1 MLEELHVRNLALIE
15 EAWLEFGP
23 GMTVLTGETGA
34 GKTALVGAIQLLVG
48 ERADSQM
55 VRAGAEEALVEGRI
69 VNAGEDRV
77 LKRRVSAD
85 GRSRCQIDGEMVS
98 VGTLASV
105 VGPLFDL
112 HGQHDHQA
120 LLHPSNHA
128 AYLDRYV
135 GSEADDAHEIY
146 RQAYADYAQAV
157 SARARFDAALREDRE
172 RADYLMFVA
181 GEIEGAG
188 VTEHE
193 DETLQA
199 RIPALR
205 YGEKLAAAAG
215 AALALLRQEGAA
227 SDMLATAGAEL
238 TRVHGLD
245 PALDTLAERVAEAT
259 SLVDDIGISVR
270 EYAETIEHDPTALNE
285 VEARLSVLAELKKK
299 YGPTLA
305 DVLKTGSDART
316 RLASIDDGE
325 FGRAEAERR
334 VNDASETLSAAGERL
349 ISIRQAA
356 EPGFLKALAA
366 ESAELGMVG
375 TRFGLD
381 LSVLP
386 FGEWTTDGPMRI
398 EFLVAAGEDQPLRPL
413 AKIASGGEVS
423 RVMLALKTVL
433 GAADRVPVLVFDEVD
448 SGIGGATA
456 IEVGRK
462 LALLARDRQVLV
474 ITHLAQVAA
483 FADTHMVVRKM
494 TDGRSVRTSV
504 VTVEGPERVAE
515 VARMLAGGDSEA
527 GVRHAEELLGNARAG
542 STSL

>member
-77 LKRRVSAD
+77 LKRRVSSD

-98 VGTLASV
+98 VGTLASQ

-135 GSEADDAHEIY
+135 GSDADDAHEGY
-146 RQAYADYAQAV
+146 RQAYAEYAQAV
-157 SARARFDAALREDRE
+157 SALERFDAALREDRE
-172 RADYLMFVA
+172 RADYLTFVA

-188 VTEHE
+188 LTEGE
-193 DETLQA
+193 DEALRA
-199 RIPALR
+199 RVPALR
-205 YGEKLAAAAG
+205 YGEKLSAAAS
-215 AALALLRQEGAA
+215 AALGLLRQEGAA
-227 SDMLATAGAEL
+227 SDMLASAGAEL

-245 PALDTLAERVAEAT
+245 PALDALTERVTEAA
-259 SLVDDIGISVR
+259 SLVDDIGMSIR
-270 EYAETIEHDPTALNE
+270 EYAETIEHDPAALNE

-299 YGPTLA
+299 YGPSLEE
-305 DVLKTGSDART
+305 VLKTGADAKS

-334 VNDASETLSAAGERL
+334 MSGASAALTTAGERL
-349 ISIRQAA
+349 VSIRQAA

-366 ESAELGMVG
+366 ESAELGMGG

-381 LSVLP
+381 LSVLA
-386 FGEWTTDGPMRI
+386 FSDWTADGPMRI

-433 GAADRVPVLVFDEVD
+433 GAADRVPILVFDEVD
-448 SGIGGATA
+448 AGIGGATA

-462 LALLARDRQVLV
+462 LSHLARDRQVLV

-483 FADTHMVVRKM
+483 FADTHMVVRKV
-494 TDGRSVRTSV
+494 TDGGSVRTSV
-504 VTVEGPERVAE
+504 ITVEGKERVAE
-515 VARMLAGGDSEA
+515 VARMLAGGDSEV
-527 GVRHAEELLGNARAG
+527 GVRHAEELLGNARTG